1 MAMNAPLFD
10 IDLPG
15 LQASVNNFQPGSG
28 FSWITLF
35 PLKYT
40 RKFDIK
46 GIEGDDGIPVAADR
60 VAFNTSAPKKTRKT
74 VGKWSGKLSK
84 YAVSREKDEVEINDY
99 NDAST
104 LAASA
109 DANPQEKLELVKIVY
124 DDVAFCRKAMDAK
137 VELDAMG
144 IGCSGIQRFKAKVE
158 GDMATED
165 VINFNVPKENF
176 VGVAVGDKK
185 DSKGVVKVQHVKWT
199 DYEHADGLEDLIRAQ
214 DMIRRKGLPVPR
226 YAFMERAK
234 FADLCAQQATAR
246 RLFPQVKDLTV
257 VSAEQINLASV
268 NAYMQRAENNYP
280 TIIILDTYVTVEH
293 KDGNKET
300 VKPWNENV
308 VTLAP
313 SLQLGWTYYKP
324 VPLVQNVSALQV
336 YGPYYKVT
344 RYSDVNPMLEIT
356 MAEAYVQPA
365 LINRQSLVFLNTD
378 NRDWADGESA

>member
-28 FSWITLF
+28 FSWSTLF

-104 LAASA
+104 LASSA

-185 DSKGVVKVQHVKWT
+185 DSRGVVKVQHEKWT

-344 RYSDVNPMLEIT
+344 RYSDVNPMLETT

>member
-28 FSWITLF
+28 FSWSTLF

-344 RYSDVNPMLEIT
+344 RYSDINPMIETT

-378 NRDWADGESA
+378 NRDWADGESS

>member
-28 FSWITLF
+28 FSWSTLF

-158 GDMATED
+158 GEMATED

-344 RYSDVNPMLEIT
+344 RYSDVNPMLETT

-365 LINRQSLVFLNTD
+365 LINRQSLIFLNTD

>member
-28 FSWITLF
+28 FSWSTLF

>member
-15 LQASVNNFQPGSG
+15 LQASVNIFQPGSG
-28 FSWITLF
+28 FSWNTLF

-158 GDMATED
+158 GEMATED

-324 VPLVQNVSALQV
+324 VPLVQNVAALQV

-344 RYSDVNPMLEIT
+344 RYSDVNPMRETT

>member
-28 FSWITLF
+28 FSWSTLF

-158 GDMATED
+158 GEMATED

-324 VPLVQNVSALQV
+324 VPFVQNVSALQV

-344 RYSDVNPMLEIT
+344 RYSDVNPMLETT

-365 LINRQSLVFLNTD
+365 LINRQSLVFLNTA

>member
-28 FSWITLF
+28 FSWGTLF

-104 LAASA
+104 LASSA

-158 GDMATED
+158 GEMATED

-293 KDGNKET
+293 KDGKKET

-344 RYSDVNPMLEIT
+344 RYSDVNPMLETT

>member
-28 FSWITLF
+28 FSWSTLF

-344 RYSDVNPMLEIT
+344 RYSDVNPMLETT

>member
-28 FSWITLF
+28 FSWSTLF

-158 GDMATED
+158 GEMATED

-336 YGPYYKVT
+336 YGSYYKVT
-344 RYSDVNPMLEIT
+344 RYSDVNPMRETT

>member
-28 FSWITLF
+28 FSWSTLF

-104 LAASA
+104 LASSA

-158 GDMATED
+158 GNMATED

-344 RYSDVNPMLEIT
+344 RYSDVNPMLETT

-365 LINRQSLVFLNTD
+365 LINRQSLVFLNTG

>member
-28 FSWITLF
+28 FFWSTLF

-144 IGCSGIQRFKAKVE
+144 IGCSGIQRFKTKVE

-344 RYSDVNPMLEIT
+344 RYSDVNPMIETT

-378 NRDWADGESA
+378 NRNWADGESA

>member
-28 FSWITLF
+28 FSWSTLF

-344 RYSDVNPMLEIT
+344 RYSDVNPMRETT

>member
-1 MAMNAPLFD
+1 MAMNTPFFD
-10 IDLPG
+10 IDLDG
-15 LQASVNNFQPGSG
+15 LQASVNKFQPGSG
-28 FSWITLF
+28 FSWNTLF
-35 PLKYT
+35 PLKFT

-74 VGKWSGKLSK
+74 IGRWSGKLSK
-84 YAVSREKDEVEINDY
+84 YAVSREKNEEEISDY
-99 NDAST
+99 NDAQQ
-104 LAASA
+104 LASA
-109 DANPQEKLELVKIVY
+109 ANANPQEKQELVRIVY
-124 DDVAFCRKAMDAK
+124 DDVSFCRRAMDAK

-199 DYEHADGLEDLIRAQ
+199 DYEHADGIEDLIRAQ

-257 VSAEQINLASV
+257 VSAEQINLESV
-268 NAYMQRAENNYP
+268 NSYMQRAGNNYP
-280 TIIILDTYVTVEH
+280 TIIILDTYVAVEH
-293 KDGNKET
+293 EDGTKET

-324 VPLVQNVSALQV
+324 VSEVENVAALQV

-344 RYSDVNPMLEIT
+344 RYSDVNPMRETT

>member
-28 FSWITLF
+28 FSWSTLF

-226 YAFMERAK
+226 YAFMERTK

-336 YGPYYKVT
+336 YGSYYKVT
-344 RYSDVNPMLEIT
+344 RYSDVNPMRETT

>member
-1 MAMNAPLFD
+1 M
-10 IDLPG
+10 
-15 LQASVNNFQPGSG
+15 
-28 FSWITLF
+28 
-35 PLKYT
+35 
-40 RKFDIK
+40 
-46 GIEGDDGIPVAADR
+46 
-60 VAFNTSAPKKTRKT
+60 
-74 VGKWSGKLSK
+74 
-84 YAVSREKDEVEINDY
+84 EINDY

-199 DYEHADGLEDLIRAQ
+199 DYDHADGLEDLIRAQ

-336 YGPYYKVT
+336 YGSYYKVT
-344 RYSDVNPMLEIT
+344 RYSDVNPMRETT

>member
-28 FSWITLF
+28 FSWSTLF

-158 GDMATED
+158 GEMATED

-324 VPLVQNVSALQV
+324 VPFVQNVSALQV

-344 RYSDVNPMLEIT
+344 RYSDVNPMLETT

>member
-28 FSWITLF
+28 FSWSTLF

-324 VPLVQNVSALQV
+324 VPLIQNVSALQV

-344 RYSDVNPMLEIT
+344 RYSDVNPMLETT

>member
-28 FSWITLF
+28 FSWSTLF

-344 RYSDVNPMLEIT
+344 RYSDVNPMLETT

-378 NRDWADGESA
+378 NRDWTDGESA

>member
-28 FSWITLF
+28 FSWSTLF

-158 GDMATED
+158 GEMATED

-344 RYSDVNPMLEIT
+344 RYSDVNPMLETT

>member
-28 FSWITLF
+28 FSWSTLF

-104 LAASA
+104 LASSA

-344 RYSDVNPMLEIT
+344 RYSDVNPMLETT

>member
-15 LQASVNNFQPGSG
+15 LQASVNIFQPGSG
-28 FSWITLF
+28 FSWNTLF

-336 YGPYYKVT
+336 YGSYYKVT
-344 RYSDVNPMLEIT
+344 RYSDVNPMRETT

>member
-10 IDLPG
+10 IDLPD
-15 LQASVNNFQPGSG
+15 LQASVNKFQPGTG
-28 FSWITLF
+28 FAWGTLF

-74 VGKWSGKLSK
+74 VGRWSGKLSK

-104 LAASA
+104 LAAASG
-109 DANPQEKLELVKIVY
+109 ANPQEKQELVKIVY

-144 IGCSGIQRFKAKVE
+144 IACSGIQKFKAKIE

-185 DSKGVVKVQHVKWT
+185 DSHGTVKVQHVKWT
-199 DYEHADGLEDLIRAQ
+199 ENDKADGLEDIIRAQ
-214 DMIRRKGLPVPR
+214 DMIRRKGAPVPR

-268 NAYMQRAENNYP
+268 NAYMNRAENNYP
-280 TIIILDTYVTVEH
+280 TIILLDTYVTVES
-293 KDGNKET
+293 KDGSKET

-308 VTLAP
+308 VTLSP
-313 SLQLGWTYYKP
+313 SLQLGWTFYKT
-324 VPLVQNVSALQV
+324 VPQVDNVSALQV

-344 RYSDVNPMLEIT
+344 RYSDVNPMRETT

-378 NRDWADGESA
+378 NREWADGESA

>member
-28 FSWITLF
+28 FSWSTLF

-104 LAASA
+104 LASSA
-109 DANPQEKLELVKIVY
+109 DANPQEKLELLKIVY

-344 RYSDVNPMLEIT
+344 RYSDVNPMLETT